1 MEKQKETDCEFIG
14 YYTQLHQDPSKVE
27 KWPVIENWFF
37 ASTTGSK
44 MMNDWKDKL
53 MEFQDFSSHDEYVKH
68 LLKTT
73 NIQKIDNPYYLWMHT
88 ALQNILQNKGGYK
101 FEVSK
106 SEDGP
111 FSYLEKN
118 GFCPEK
124 SVNYL
129 VETKGQ
135 NNECWKTP
143 LIKFRGNDRGQLEKK
158 DNDKILE

>member
-1 MEKQKETDCEFIG
+1 
-14 YYTQLHQDPSKVE
+14 
-27 KWPVIENWFF
+27 
-37 ASTTGSK
+37 
-44 MMNDWKDKL
+44 
-53 MEFQDFSSHDEYVKH
+53 
-68 LLKTT
+68 
-73 NIQKIDNPYYLWMHT
+73 MHT